1 MRKEL
6 FKSKTFWTGISAIVA
21 AVGGYLSGQMGIETA
36 IQTGIG
42 GVAAI
47 TLRDSIEK
55 IR

>member
-6 FKSKTFWTGISAIVA
+6 LKSKTFWTGISAIIA
-21 AVGGYLSGQMGIETA
+21 AIGGYLTGQMGLETA

-42 GVAAI
+42 GMAAI